1 MTHID
6 LSILLPSYN
15 NVCVS
20 LVQVL
25 QRQADALR
33 GKLDKPFRYE
43 IIVAD
48 DCSTDAACIDANRV
62 IGDMLHCRY
71 LRMKQNV
78 GRAQIRNVLIS
89 ESSGDYVLLIDS
101 DLFLCDDNYLYKY
114 ATSTADVVYGGTR
127 IGGEGFAMVDNEAK
141 NDEINVENI
150 QYEGAKSENVR
161 NEGHTENLKGNLRYI
176 YEKKAEPSH
185 RAVFRQL
192 HPNQEISVCNLYA
205 RRDIMEAHPFDS
217 RFKAYGYEDVLFG
230 KRLAES
236 GIEVTHIDNPVLINE
251 FEPNSVFVK
260 KTEEAILTLCRFEQ
274 DLEGYSNLKT
284 KVTTLGRYI
293 PLSLFRLWHRIMK
306 NKEKRNLTGSKP
318 SLLLFKLYKLG
329 FFLENRKVKK

>member
-71 LRMKQNV
+71 LRMEQNV

-89 ESSGDYVLLIDS
+89 ESRGDYVLLIDS

-114 ATSTADVVYGGTR
+114 ATLTADVVYGGTR
-127 IGGEGFAMVDNEAK
+127 IGGKGFAMVDDEA
-141 NDEINVENI
+141 N
-150 QYEGAKSENVR
+150 
-161 NEGHTENLKGNLRYI
+161 TENLKGNLRYI

-192 HPNQEISVCNLYA
+192 RPNQEISVCNLYA

-251 FEPNSVFVK
+251 FESNSVFVK

-284 KVTTLGRYI
+284 KVSTLGRYI

-329 FFLENRKVKK
+329 FFLENRMVKK

>member
-71 LRMKQNV
+71 LRMEQNV

-89 ESSGDYVLLIDS
+89 ESRGDYVLLIDS

-127 IGGEGFAMVDNEAK
+127 IGGEGFAMVDNEA
-141 NDEINVENI
+141 N
-150 QYEGAKSENVR
+150 
-161 NEGHTENLKGNLRYI
+161 TENLKGNLRYI

-192 HPNQEISVCNLYA
+192 RPNQEISVCNLYA

-251 FEPNSVFVK
+251 FESNSVFVK

-284 KVTTLGRYI
+284 KVSTLGRYI

-329 FFLENRKVKK
+329 FFLENRMVKK

>member
-20 LVQVL
+20 LVQAL

-71 LRMKQNV
+71 LRMEQNV

-89 ESSGDYVLLIDS
+89 ESRGDYVLLIDS

-127 IGGEGFAMVDNEAK
+127 IGGEGLAMVDNEA
-141 NDEINVENI
+141 N
-150 QYEGAKSENVR
+150 
-161 NEGHTENLKGNLRYI
+161 TENLKGNLRYI

-185 RAVFRQL
+185 WAVFRQL
-192 HPNQEISVCNLYA
+192 RPNQEISVCNLYA

>member
-20 LVQVL
+20 LVQAL
-25 QRQADALR
+25 QRQADALW

-48 DCSTDAACIDANRV
+48 DGSTDAACIDANRV

-71 LRMKQNV
+71 LRMEQNV

-127 IGGEGFAMVDNEAK
+127 IGGEGFAMVDNEA
-141 NDEINVENI
+141 N
-150 QYEGAKSENVR
+150 
-161 NEGHTENLKGNLRYI
+161 TEHLKGNLRYI

-192 HPNQEISVCNLYA
+192 RPNQEISVCNLYA

>member
-33 GKLDKPFRYE
+33 GKLDKPFSYE

-71 LRMKQNV
+71 LRMEQNV

-89 ESSGDYVLLIDS
+89 ESRGDYVLLIDS

-127 IGGEGFAMVDNEAK
+127 IGGEGLAMVDNEA
-141 NDEINVENI
+141 N
-150 QYEGAKSENVR
+150 
-161 NEGHTENLKGNLRYI
+161 TENLKGNLRYI

-185 RAVFRQL
+185 RAAFRQL
-192 HPNQEISVCNLYA
+192 RPNQEISVCNLYA

-284 KVTTLGRYI
+284 KVSTLGRYI

-329 FFLENRKVKK
+329 FFLENRMVKK

>member
-33 GKLDKPFRYE
+33 GRLGKPFRYE

-48 DCSTDAACIDANRV
+48 DGSTDAACIDANRV

-71 LRMKQNV
+71 LRMEQNV

-89 ESSGDYVLLIDS
+89 ESRGDYVLLIDS

-127 IGGEGFAMVDNEAK
+127 IGGEGLAMVDNEA
-141 NDEINVENI
+141 N
-150 QYEGAKSENVR
+150 
-161 NEGHTENLKGNLRYI
+161 TENLKGNLRYI

-185 RAVFRQL
+185 RAAFRQL
-192 HPNQEISVCNLYA
+192 RPNQEISVCNLYA

-284 KVTTLGRYI
+284 KVSTLGRYI

>member
-48 DCSTDAACIDANRV
+48 DGSTDAACIDANRV

-71 LRMKQNV
+71 LRMEQNV

-89 ESSGDYVLLIDS
+89 ESRGDYVLLIDS

-127 IGGEGFAMVDNEAK
+127 IGGEGLAMVDNEA
-141 NDEINVENI
+141 N
-150 QYEGAKSENVR
+150 
-161 NEGHTENLKGNLRYI
+161 TENLKGNLRYI

-185 RAVFRQL
+185 RAAFRQL
-192 HPNQEISVCNLYA
+192 RPNQEISVCNLYA

-329 FFLENRKVKK
+329 FFLENRMVKK

>member
-71 LRMKQNV
+71 LRMEQNV

-89 ESSGDYVLLIDS
+89 ESRGDYVLLIDS

-127 IGGEGFAMVDNEAK
+127 IGGEGLAMVDNEA
-141 NDEINVENI
+141 N
-150 QYEGAKSENVR
+150 
-161 NEGHTENLKGNLRYI
+161 TENLKGNLRYI

-185 RAVFRQL
+185 RATFRQL
-192 HPNQEISVCNLYA
+192 RPNQEISVCNLYA

-284 KVTTLGRYI
+284 KVSTLGRYI

>member
-48 DCSTDAACIDANRV
+48 DGSTDAACIDANRV

-71 LRMKQNV
+71 LRMEQNV

-89 ESSGDYVLLIDS
+89 ESRGDYVLLIDS

-127 IGGEGFAMVDNEAK
+127 IGGEGLAMVDNEA
-141 NDEINVENI
+141 N
-150 QYEGAKSENVR
+150 
-161 NEGHTENLKGNLRYI
+161 TENLKGNLRYI

-185 RAVFRQL
+185 RAAFRQL
-192 HPNQEISVCNLYA
+192 RPNQEISVCNLYA

-306 NKEKRNLTGSKP
+306 NKEKRNLTGAKP

>member
-71 LRMKQNV
+71 LRMEQNV

-89 ESSGDYVLLIDS
+89 ESRGDYVLLIDS

-127 IGGEGFAMVDNEAK
+127 IGGEGFAMVDNEA
-141 NDEINVENI
+141 N
-150 QYEGAKSENVR
+150 
-161 NEGHTENLKGNLRYI
+161 TEHLKGNLRYI

-185 RAVFRQL
+185 RAAFRQL
-192 HPNQEISVCNLYA
+192 RPNQEISVCNLYA

>member
-48 DCSTDAACIDANRV
+48 DGSTDAACIDANRV

-71 LRMKQNV
+71 LRMEQNV

-89 ESSGDYVLLIDS
+89 ESRGDYVLLIDS

-127 IGGEGFAMVDNEAK
+127 IGGEGLAMVDNEA
-141 NDEINVENI
+141 N
-150 QYEGAKSENVR
+150 
-161 NEGHTENLKGNLRYI
+161 TENLKGNLRYI

-185 RAVFRQL
+185 WAVFRQL
-192 HPNQEISVCNLYA
+192 RPNQEISVCNLYA

-306 NKEKRNLTGSKP
+306 NKEKRNLTGAKP

>member
-20 LVQVL
+20 LVQAL

-48 DCSTDAACIDANRV
+48 DGSTDAACIDANRV

-101 DLFLCDDNYLYKY
+101 DLFLCDDNYLYRY

-127 IGGEGFAMVDNEAK
+127 IGGEGLVMVDNEA
-141 NDEINVENI
+141 N
-150 QYEGAKSENVR
+150 
-161 NEGHTENLKGNLRYI
+161 TENLKGNLRYI

-192 HPNQEISVCNLYA
+192 RPNQEISVCNLYA

-284 KVTTLGRYI
+284 KVATLGRYI
-293 PLSLFRLWHRIMK
+293 PLSLFQLWHRIMK
-306 NKEKRNLTGSKP
+306 NKEKRNLTGPKP

-329 FFLENRKVKK
+329 FFLENRKAKK

>member
-20 LVQVL
+20 LVQAL

-71 LRMKQNV
+71 LRMEQNV

-89 ESSGDYVLLIDS
+89 ESRGDYVLLIDS

-114 ATSTADVVYGGTR
+114 ATSTTDVVYGGTR
-127 IGGEGFAMVDNEAK
+127 IGGEGFAMVDNEA
-141 NDEINVENI
+141 N
-150 QYEGAKSENVR
+150 
-161 NEGHTENLKGNLRYI
+161 TEHLKGNLRYI

-192 HPNQEISVCNLYA
+192 RPNQEISVCNLYA
-205 RRDIMEAHPFDS
+205 RRDIMKAHPFDS

>member
-25 QRQADALR
+25 QRQADALS

-48 DCSTDAACIDANRV
+48 DGSTDAACIDANRV

-71 LRMKQNV
+71 LRMEQNV

-89 ESSGDYVLLIDS
+89 ESRGDYVLLIDS

-127 IGGEGFAMVDNEAK
+127 IGGEGFAMVDNEA
-141 NDEINVENI
+141 NT
-150 QYEGAKSENVR
+150 A
-161 NEGHTENLKGNLRYI
+161 NLKGNLRYI

-192 HPNQEISVCNLYA
+192 RPNQEISVCNLYA
-205 RRDIMEAHPFDS
+205 RRDIMEAYPFDS

-284 KVTTLGRYI
+284 KVSTLGRYI

>member
-48 DCSTDAACIDANRV
+48 DGSTDAACIDANRV

-71 LRMKQNV
+71 LRMEQNV

-89 ESSGDYVLLIDS
+89 ESRGDYVLLIDS

-127 IGGEGFAMVDNEAK
+127 IGGEGFAMVDNEA
-141 NDEINVENI
+141 N
-150 QYEGAKSENVR
+150 
-161 NEGHTENLKGNLRYI
+161 TENLKGNLRYI

-185 RAVFRQL
+185 RATFRQL
-192 HPNQEISVCNLYA
+192 RPNQEISVCNLYA

-284 KVTTLGRYI
+284 KVTSLGRYI

>member
-71 LRMKQNV
+71 LRMEQNV

-89 ESSGDYVLLIDS
+89 ESRGDYVLLIDS

-127 IGGEGFAMVDNEAK
+127 IGGKGFAMVDDEA
-141 NDEINVENI
+141 N
-150 QYEGAKSENVR
+150 
-161 NEGHTENLKGNLRYI
+161 TENLKGNLRYI

-192 HPNQEISVCNLYA
+192 RPNQEISVCNLYA

-251 FEPNSVFVK
+251 FESNSVFVK

-284 KVTTLGRYI
+284 KVSTLGRYI

>member
-20 LVQVL
+20 LVQAL

-71 LRMKQNV
+71 LRMEQNV

-89 ESSGDYVLLIDS
+89 ESRGDYVLLIDS

-127 IGGEGFAMVDNEAK
+127 IGGEGFAMVDNEA
-141 NDEINVENI
+141 N
-150 QYEGAKSENVR
+150 
-161 NEGHTENLKGNLRYI
+161 TEHLKGNLRYI

-192 HPNQEISVCNLYA
+192 RPNQEISVCNLYA

-293 PLSLFRLWHRIMK
+293 PLFLFRLWHRIMK
-306 NKEKRNLTGSKP
+306 NKEMRNLTGSKP

>member
-71 LRMKQNV
+71 LRMEQNV

-89 ESSGDYVLLIDS
+89 ESRGDYVLLIDS

-127 IGGEGFAMVDNEAK
+127 IGGKGFVMVDDEA
-141 NDEINVENI
+141 N
-150 QYEGAKSENVR
+150 
-161 NEGHTENLKGNLRYI
+161 TENLKGNLRYI

-192 HPNQEISVCNLYA
+192 RPNQEISVCNLYA

-251 FEPNSVFVK
+251 FESNSVFVK
-260 KTEEAILTLCRFEQ
+260 KTEEAIITLCRFEQ

>member
-25 QRQADALR
+25 QRQADALS

-71 LRMKQNV
+71 LRMEQNV

-89 ESSGDYVLLIDS
+89 ESRGDYVLLIDS

-127 IGGEGFAMVDNEAK
+127 IGGEGFAMVDNEA
-141 NDEINVENI
+141 N
-150 QYEGAKSENVR
+150 
-161 NEGHTENLKGNLRYI
+161 TENLKGNLRYI

-185 RAVFRQL
+185 RATFRQL
-192 HPNQEISVCNLYA
+192 RPNQEISVCNLYA

-251 FEPNSVFVK
+251 FESNSVFVK

>member
-43 IIVAD
+43 MIVAD

-71 LRMKQNV
+71 LRMEQNV

-89 ESSGDYVLLIDS
+89 ESRGDYVLLIDS

-127 IGGEGFAMVDNEAK
+127 IGGEGLAMVDNEA
-141 NDEINVENI
+141 N
-150 QYEGAKSENVR
+150 
-161 NEGHTENLKGNLRYI
+161 TENLKGNLRYI

-185 RAVFRQL
+185 RAAFRQL
-192 HPNQEISVCNLYA
+192 RPNQEISVCNLYA

-230 KRLAES
+230 KHLAES

-284 KVTTLGRYI
+284 KVSTLGRYI

>member
-25 QRQADALR
+25 QCQADALR

-48 DCSTDAACIDANRV
+48 DGSTDAACIDANRV

-71 LRMKQNV
+71 LRMEQNV

-89 ESSGDYVLLIDS
+89 ESRGDYVLLIDS

-127 IGGEGFAMVDNEAK
+127 IGGEGLAMVDNEA
-141 NDEINVENI
+141 N
-150 QYEGAKSENVR
+150 
-161 NEGHTENLKGNLRYI
+161 TENLKGNLRYI

-185 RAVFRQL
+185 RAAFRQL
-192 HPNQEISVCNLYA
+192 RPNQEISVCNLYA

-318 SLLLFKLYKLG
+318 NLLLFKLYKLG

>member
-20 LVQVL
+20 LVQAL

-48 DCSTDAACIDANRV
+48 DGSTDAACIDANRV

-71 LRMKQNV
+71 LRMEQNV

-89 ESSGDYVLLIDS
+89 ESRGDYVLLIDS

-127 IGGEGFAMVDNEAK
+127 IGGEGLAMVDNEA
-141 NDEINVENI
+141 N
-150 QYEGAKSENVR
+150 
-161 NEGHTENLKGNLRYI
+161 TENLKGNLRYI

-185 RAVFRQL
+185 RAAFRQL
-192 HPNQEISVCNLYA
+192 RPNQEISVCNLYA

-274 DLEGYSNLKT
+274 DLEGYSNLKA

>member
-20 LVQVL
+20 LVQAL

-71 LRMKQNV
+71 LRMEQNV

-127 IGGEGFAMVDNEAK
+127 IGGEGLAMVDNEA
-141 NDEINVENI
+141 N
-150 QYEGAKSENVR
+150 
-161 NEGHTENLKGNLRYI
+161 TENLKGNLRYI

-192 HPNQEISVCNLYA
+192 RPNQEISVCNLYA

>member
-20 LVQVL
+20 LVQAL

-71 LRMKQNV
+71 LRMEQNV

-89 ESSGDYVLLIDS
+89 ESRGDYVLLIDS

-127 IGGEGFAMVDNEAK
+127 IGGEGFAMVDNEA
-141 NDEINVENI
+141 N
-150 QYEGAKSENVR
+150 
-161 NEGHTENLKGNLRYI
+161 TENLKGNLRYI

-192 HPNQEISVCNLYA
+192 RPNQEISVCNLYA

-329 FFLENRKVKK
+329 FFLENRMVKK

>member
-25 QRQADALR
+25 QRQADALS

-48 DCSTDAACIDANRV
+48 DGSTDAACIDANRV

-71 LRMKQNV
+71 LRMEQNV

-89 ESSGDYVLLIDS
+89 ESRGDYVLLIDS

-127 IGGEGFAMVDNEAK
+127 IGGKGFAMVDDEA
-141 NDEINVENI
+141 N
-150 QYEGAKSENVR
+150 
-161 NEGHTENLKGNLRYI
+161 TENLKGNLRYI

-185 RAVFRQL
+185 RAAFRQL
-192 HPNQEISVCNLYA
+192 RPNQEISVCNLYA

-251 FEPNSVFVK
+251 FESNSVFVK

>member
-20 LVQVL
+20 LVQAL

-71 LRMKQNV
+71 LRMEQNV

-127 IGGEGFAMVDNEAK
+127 IGGEGFAMVDNEA
-141 NDEINVENI
+141 N
-150 QYEGAKSENVR
+150 
-161 NEGHTENLKGNLRYI
+161 TENLKGNLRYI

-192 HPNQEISVCNLYA
+192 RPNQEISVCNLYA

-306 NKEKRNLTGSKP
+306 NKEKRNLTGPKP

>member
-71 LRMKQNV
+71 LRMEQNV

-89 ESSGDYVLLIDS
+89 ESRGDYVLLIDS

-127 IGGEGFAMVDNEAK
+127 IGGEGLAMVDNEA
-141 NDEINVENI
+141 N
-150 QYEGAKSENVR
+150 
-161 NEGHTENLKGNLRYI
+161 TENLKGNLRYI

-185 RAVFRQL
+185 RAAFRQL
-192 HPNQEISVCNLYA
+192 RPNQEISVCNLYA

-284 KVTTLGRYI
+284 KVTTLCRYI

>member
-25 QRQADALR
+25 QRQADALM

-71 LRMKQNV
+71 LRMEQNV

-89 ESSGDYVLLIDS
+89 ESRGDYVLLIDS

-127 IGGEGFAMVDNEAK
+127 IGGEGLAMVDNEA
-141 NDEINVENI
+141 N
-150 QYEGAKSENVR
+150 
-161 NEGHTENLKGNLRYI
+161 TENLKGNLRYI

-192 HPNQEISVCNLYA
+192 RPNQEISVCNLYA

-251 FEPNSVFVK
+251 FEPNYVFVK
-260 KTEEAILTLCRFEQ
+260 KTEEAILTLCCFEQ

-329 FFLENRKVKK
+329 FFLENRMVKK

>member
-71 LRMKQNV
+71 LRMEQNV

-89 ESSGDYVLLIDS
+89 ESRGDYVLLIDS

-127 IGGEGFAMVDNEAK
+127 IGGKGFAMVDDEA
-141 NDEINVENI
+141 N
-150 QYEGAKSENVR
+150 
-161 NEGHTENLKGNLRYI
+161 TENLKGNLRYI

-185 RAVFRQL
+185 RAAFRQL
-192 HPNQEISVCNLYA
+192 RPNQEISVCNLYA

-251 FEPNSVFVK
+251 FESNSVFVK

-284 KVTTLGRYI
+284 KVSTLGRYI

>member
-25 QRQADALR
+25 QCQADALR

-71 LRMKQNV
+71 LRMEQNV

-89 ESSGDYVLLIDS
+89 ESRGDYVLLIDS

-127 IGGEGFAMVDNEAK
+127 IGGEGFAMVDNEA
-141 NDEINVENI
+141 N
-150 QYEGAKSENVR
+150 
-161 NEGHTENLKGNLRYI
+161 TENLKGNLRYI

-185 RAVFRQL
+185 RAAFRQL
-192 HPNQEISVCNLYA
+192 RPNQEISVCNLYA
-205 RRDIMEAHPFDS
+205 RRDIIEAHPFDS

-329 FFLENRKVKK
+329 FFLENRMVKK

>member
-71 LRMKQNV
+71 LRMEQNV

-89 ESSGDYVLLIDS
+89 ESCGDYVLLIDS

-127 IGGEGFAMVDNEAK
+127 IGGEGLAMVDDEA
-141 NDEINVENI
+141 N
-150 QYEGAKSENVR
+150 
-161 NEGHTENLKGNLRYI
+161 TENLKGNLRYI

-192 HPNQEISVCNLYA
+192 RPNQEISVCNLYA

>member
-71 LRMKQNV
+71 LRMEQNV

-89 ESSGDYVLLIDS
+89 ESRGDYVLLIDS

-127 IGGEGFAMVDNEAK
+127 IGGEGLAMVDNEA
-141 NDEINVENI
+141 N
-150 QYEGAKSENVR
+150 
-161 NEGHTENLKGNLRYI
+161 TENLKGNLRYI

-185 RAVFRQL
+185 RAAFRQL
-192 HPNQEISVCNLYA
+192 RPNQEISVCNLYA

-284 KVTTLGRYI
+284 KVTSLGRYI

>member
-20 LVQVL
+20 LVQAL

-71 LRMKQNV
+71 LRMEQNV

-89 ESSGDYVLLIDS
+89 ESRGDYVLLIDS

-127 IGGEGFAMVDNEAK
+127 IGGEGLAMVDNEA
-141 NDEINVENI
+141 N
-150 QYEGAKSENVR
+150 
-161 NEGHTENLKGNLRYI
+161 TENLKGNLRYI

-192 HPNQEISVCNLYA
+192 RPNQEISVCNLYA

-236 GIEVTHIDNPVLINE
+236 GIGVTHIDNPVLINE

>member
-48 DCSTDAACIDANRV
+48 DGSTDAACIDANHV

-71 LRMKQNV
+71 LRMEQNV

-89 ESSGDYVLLIDS
+89 ESRGDYVLLIDS

-127 IGGEGFAMVDNEAK
+127 IGGEGFAMVDNEA
-141 NDEINVENI
+141 N
-150 QYEGAKSENVR
+150 
-161 NEGHTENLKGNLRYI
+161 TEHLKGNLRYI

-185 RAVFRQL
+185 RAAFRQL
-192 HPNQEISVCNLYA
+192 RPNQEISVCNLYA
-205 RRDIMEAHPFDS
+205 RRDIMKAHPFDS

-284 KVTTLGRYI
+284 KVSTLGRYI

-306 NKEKRNLTGSKP
+306 NKEKRNLTGPKP

>member
-20 LVQVL
+20 LVQAL
-25 QRQADALR
+25 QRQADALW

-62 IGDMLHCRY
+62 IGDMLHCCY
-71 LRMKQNV
+71 LRMEQNV

-89 ESSGDYVLLIDS
+89 ESRGDYVLLIDS

-127 IGGEGFAMVDNEAK
+127 IGGEGLAMVDNEA
-141 NDEINVENI
+141 N
-150 QYEGAKSENVR
+150 
-161 NEGHTENLKGNLRYI
+161 TENLKGNLRYI

-192 HPNQEISVCNLYA
+192 RPNQEISVCNLYA

-251 FEPNSVFVK
+251 FEPNYVFVK

-284 KVTTLGRYI
+284 KVSTLGRYI

-306 NKEKRNLTGSKP
+306 NKEKRNLTGPKP

>member
-25 QRQADALR
+25 QRQADALG

-71 LRMKQNV
+71 LRMEQNV

-89 ESSGDYVLLIDS
+89 ESRGDYVLLIDS

-127 IGGEGFAMVDNEAK
+127 IGGEGFAMVDNEA
-141 NDEINVENI
+141 N
-150 QYEGAKSENVR
+150 
-161 NEGHTENLKGNLRYI
+161 TENLKGNLRYI

-192 HPNQEISVCNLYA
+192 RPNQEISVCNLYA
-205 RRDIMEAHPFDS
+205 RRDIMKAHPFDS

-306 NKEKRNLTGSKP
+306 NKEKRNLTGPKP

>member
-33 GKLDKPFRYE
+33 GRLGKPFRYE

-48 DCSTDAACIDANRV
+48 DGSTDAACIDANRV

-71 LRMKQNV
+71 LRMEQNV

-89 ESSGDYVLLIDS
+89 ESRGDYVLLIDS

-127 IGGEGFAMVDNEAK
+127 IGGEGLAMVDNKA
-141 NDEINVENI
+141 N
-150 QYEGAKSENVR
+150 
-161 NEGHTENLKGNLRYI
+161 TENLKGNLRYL

-185 RAVFRQL
+185 RAAFRQL
-192 HPNQEISVCNLYA
+192 RPNQEISVCNLYA

>member
-33 GKLDKPFRYE
+33 GRLGKPFRYE

-48 DCSTDAACIDANRV
+48 DGSTDAACIDANRV
-62 IGDMLHCRY
+62 IDDMLHCRY
-71 LRMKQNV
+71 LRMEQNV

-89 ESSGDYVLLIDS
+89 ESRGDYVLLIDS

-127 IGGEGFAMVDNEAK
+127 IGGEGLAMVDNEA
-141 NDEINVENI
+141 N
-150 QYEGAKSENVR
+150 
-161 NEGHTENLKGNLRYI
+161 TENLKGNLRYI

-185 RAVFRQL
+185 RAAFRQL
-192 HPNQEISVCNLYA
+192 RPNQEISVCNLYA

-251 FEPNSVFVK
+251 FESNSVFVK

>member
-71 LRMKQNV
+71 LRMEQNV

-89 ESSGDYVLLIDS
+89 ESRGDYVLLIDS

-127 IGGEGFAMVDNEAK
+127 IGGEGLAMVDNEA
-141 NDEINVENI
+141 N
-150 QYEGAKSENVR
+150 
-161 NEGHTENLKGNLRYI
+161 TENLKGNLRYI

-185 RAVFRQL
+185 RAAFRQL
-192 HPNQEISVCNLYA
+192 RPNQEISVCNLYA
-205 RRDIMEAHPFDS
+205 CRDIMEAHPFDS

-251 FEPNSVFVK
+251 FESNSVFVK

>member
-48 DCSTDAACIDANRV
+48 DGSTDAACIDANRV

-71 LRMKQNV
+71 LRMEQNV

-89 ESSGDYVLLIDS
+89 ESRGDYVLLIDS

-127 IGGEGFAMVDNEAK
+127 IGGEGFAMVDNEA
-141 NDEINVENI
+141 N
-150 QYEGAKSENVR
+150 
-161 NEGHTENLKGNLRYI
+161 TENLKGNLRYI

-185 RAVFRQL
+185 RATFRQL
-192 HPNQEISVCNLYA
+192 RPNQEISVCNLYA

-251 FEPNSVFVK
+251 FESNSVFVK

-284 KVTTLGRYI
+284 KVSTLGRYI